1 MAAVRQTEKIR
12 MVASAMVAA
21 KPILRTTPESTIIGP
36 WLHTRTVGQEYAN
49 DRDHQRI
56 GGNEDSHCN
65 HEGTRDFSPQ
75 VGPNR
80 VDADLQLGLNR
91 IDPGL
96 QHCDSSLEAF
106 HGHKLID
113 GLPHDPP
120 DGIGM
125 FELDARR
132 LPGE

>member
-21 KPILRTTPESTIIGP
+21 KPILRTTRESTIIGP

-75 VGPNR
+75 VGTNR
-80 VDADLQLGLNR
+80 VDS
-91 IDPGL
+91 GL
-96 QHCDSSLEAF
+96 QHCDSSLEVF

-113 GLPHDPP
+113 GLPHDLP
-120 DGIGM
+120 DGVCM
-125 FELDARR
+125 FELDARSG
-132 LPGE
+132 PGE